1 MVPRRLCEFV
11 IDKLELPAV
20 DEAYVRS
27 ELDELVAAGVLDI
40 KMLVRSG
47 SVCVETRLVIDSS
60 EKSSLETM
68 VWVVTTTQLGLEEM

>member
-1 MVPRRLCEFV
+1 MIPRRLREFV

-20 DEAYVRS
+20 DAAYVRS
-27 ELDELVAAGVLDI
+27 ELDEMVAAGVLDI

-60 EKSSLETM
+60 EKISLETM
-68 VWVVTTTQLGLEEM
+68 VWVVTTTLLGLEEL